1 MKTLIRLARS
11 TDLAPRHA
19 IEDALGLML
28 ICIMIGVGFAAT
40 GLM

>member
-11 TDLAPRHA
+11 ADLAPRHA